1 MGDQRAFDRIH
12 IPGALVIFRK
22 RNKLGF
28 FERFS
33 RPMELYNITKSG
45 ICFRSDRKLN
55 RGEPLCVDILIP
67 GEKIIRLLGNV
78 MWMDEKSPAREC
90 MIGAQFSAFGK
101 GRNYNS
107 IRSLERLREIQ
118 TKYSSQ

>member
-1 MGDQRAFDRIH
+1 
-12 IPGALVIFRK
+12 
-22 RNKLGF
+22 
-28 FERFS
+28 
-33 RPMELYNITKSG
+33 MELYNLTKSG
-45 ICFRSDRKLN
+45 ICFRSDRRLH

-78 MWMDEKSPAREC
+78 MWTDEQSPARDC

-118 TKYSSQ
+118 NKYSSQ